1 MKKLLAGIFTVLI
14 FSITPL
20 PTHAADIQ
28 IKVDGVTI
36 PTDVKPEM
44 KRNRTMVPLRVI
56 SENLGA
62 RVNWSDSQIVLT
74 KGDVKVSLKLNST
87 TAMKNGESM
96 LLDAKPYVKHNRTMV
111 PLRFIAEMFESN
123 VSYSN
128 FVVTVETKPL
138 VIDGVEVEA
147 FQEEHHMIL
156 GGIVNQIHGHGY
168 HEAIYNIFVE
178 NKGEVVEEPSNYSW
192 NSSHLSPG
200 DYYKSG
206 QYDFL
211 DQEGN
216 SIKRFDIYT
225 LVRSMDDVDQDP
237 EVFIY
242 EANVN
247 QWYMF
252 NYKASR
258 DISQLSDTAAMNGF
272 LTEISNDVP

>member
-36 PTDVKPEM
+36 PSDVKPEM
-44 KRNRTMVPLRVI
+44 KNNRTMVPLRVI

-74 KGDVKVSLKLNST
+74 KGDVKVSLRLNST
-87 TAMKNGESM
+87 TAMKNGNSVP
-96 LLDAKPYVKHNRTMV
+96 LDAKPYLKHNRTMV

-138 VIDGVEVEA
+138 VIDGIEVKA
-147 FQEEHHMIL
+147 LQEEHHMIL
-156 GGIVNQIHGHGY
+156 GGIVNQIHGNGY
-168 HEAIYNIFVE
+168 NEAIYNIFVE
-178 NKGEVVEEPSNYSW
+178 NKGEKVEEPSNYSW

-200 DYYKSG
+200 DYYKGG

-211 DQEGN
+211 DQDGN
-216 SIKRFDIYT
+216 TIQRFDIYT
-225 LVRSMDDVDQDP
+225 LVRTFDEDQNPDVLIHDP
-237 EVFIY
+237 NID
-242 EANVN
+242 
-247 QWYMF
+247 QWYQF
-252 NYKASR
+252 SDTAKL
-258 DISQLSDTAAMNGF
+258 DILRLSDTASMNGF